1 MHKIATKI
9 FIGSSL
15 AFAFLGTLIVLFG
28 SGHDDMGL
36 TKAFMISILVILA
49 SFAVIVANLSVYA
62 VHVAYKYLREDE
74 KERS

>member
-28 SGHDDMGL
+28 AGHNDAGL
-36 TKAFMISILVILA
+36 MKAFMISILVILT
-49 SFAVIVANLSVYA
+49 SFAVIVANVSVYA
-62 VHVAYKYLREDE
+62 VHAAYKYLHEDTIGHN
-74 KERS
+74 